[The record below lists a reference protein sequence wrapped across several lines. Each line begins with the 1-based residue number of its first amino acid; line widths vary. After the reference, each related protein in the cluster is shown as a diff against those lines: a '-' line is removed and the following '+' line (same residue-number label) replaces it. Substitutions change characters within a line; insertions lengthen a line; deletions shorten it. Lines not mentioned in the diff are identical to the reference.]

1 MESTIAGVGDAI
13 TGAAADAATD
23 VAAEVV
29 PVSVLDALKDFFS
42 SWIGGLVG
50 RAILIAVI
58 LLIAIYAVRMVN
70 RLFQKTIDRL
80 KAAKNP
86 NVAVFAFLRYVAL
99 AVVYFVAFSSVI
111 SAIPVLDTL
120 MTKLLAA
127 GGVLAVVL
135 GVAAQ
140 EALGSIASGVMI
152 LFFKP
157 FIIGDVL
164 NVVSVGVTGTVE
176 DITLRHTVLK
186 TAENKR
192 VIIPNSTMNGA
203 VVENFDYAEKQV
215 CLMLDVGVTYESDM
229 EKALAILADEVGKHP
244 SYLDVRTAE
253 QKAAGQPLVTVR
265 VQELADSAV
274 VLRALLWGTDN
285 GTAFGMKCDLLRS
298 VKNRFDAEGVEFAYP
313 HVQIVR

>member
-1 MESTIAGVGDAI
+1 MNSEIAGVGGAI
-13 TGAAADAATD
+13 ADAAADAATD

-29 PVSVLDALKDFFS
+29 PVSVLDTLKAFFS
-42 SWIGGLVG
+42 TWLGGVVS
-50 RAILIAVI
+50 RAILIAAI
-58 LLIAIYAVRMVN
+58 LLIAMFAVRAIN
-70 RLFQKTIDRL
+70 RLFKETIDRL

-86 NVAVFAFLRYVAL
+86 NVAVFSFLRYVAL
-99 AVVYFVAFSSVI
+99 SVVYFIAFSSVV

-127 GGVLAVVL
+127 GGVLALVL

-164 NVVSVGVTGTVE
+164 NVVSIGVTGTVE

-203 VVENFDYAEKQV
+203 VVENFDYGEKRV

-229 EKALAILADEVGKHP
+229 ERALAILADEVGKHP
-244 SYLDVRTAE
+244 RYLDVRTAE

>member
-1 MESTIAGVGDAI
+1 MNSEIAGVGGAI
-13 TGAAADAATD
+13 ADAAADAATD

-29 PVSVLDALKDFFS
+29 PVSVLDTLKAFFS
-42 SWIGGLVG
+42 TWLGGVVC
-50 RAILIAVI
+50 RAILIAAI
-58 LLIAIYAVRMVN
+58 LLIAMFAVRAIN
-70 RLFQKTIDRL
+70 RLFKETIDRL

-86 NVAVFAFLRYVAL
+86 NVAVFSFLRYVAL
-99 AVVYFVAFSSVI
+99 SVVYFIAFSSVV

-127 GGVLAVVL
+127 GGVLALVL

-164 NVVSVGVTGTVE
+164 NVVSIGVTGTVE

-203 VVENFDYAEKQV
+203 VVENFDYGEKRV

-229 EKALAILADEVGKHP
+229 ERALAILADEVGKHP

>member
-1 MESTIAGVGDAI
+1 MNSEIAGVGGAI
-13 TGAAADAATD
+13 ADAAADAATD

-29 PVSVLDALKDFFS
+29 PVSVLDTLKAFFS
-42 SWIGGLVG
+42 TWLGGVVS
-50 RAILIAVI
+50 RAILIAAI
-58 LLIAIYAVRMVN
+58 LLIAMFAVRAIN
-70 RLFQKTIDRL
+70 RLFKETIDRL

-86 NVAVFAFLRYVAL
+86 NVAVFSFLRYVAL
-99 AVVYFVAFSSVI
+99 SIVYFIAFSSVV

-127 GGVLAVVL
+127 GGVLALVL

-164 NVVSVGVTGTVE
+164 NVVSIGVTGTVE

-203 VVENFDYAEKQV
+203 VVENFDYGEKRV

-229 EKALAILADEVGKHP
+229 ERALAILADEVGKHP